1 MEGWKKWYIVIAVV
15 FIVTAIAGKII
26 HTQAPDAGLAEVDQ
40 LEDLLSLP
48 VELEYALGDNGSK
61 DVVVKNLTQNQE
73 SYVRQAEE
81 ADIIVLAESTGNLQF
96 TTGTYGQEIRVSSVI
111 KGSEWIDQNERE

>member
-1 MEGWKKWYIVIAVV
+1 MMEGWKKWYIVIAVV

-48 VELEYALGDNGSK
+48 VELEYPPGRRGRYHCASREYRKTSVYDWHIWSR
-61 DVVVKNLTQNQE
+61 D
-73 SYVRQAEE
+73 
-81 ADIIVLAESTGNLQF
+81 
-96 TTGTYGQEIRVSSVI
+96 SSFFCN
-111 KGSEWIDQNERE
+111 KGK

>member
-1 MEGWKKWYIVIAVV
+1 MEGWKKWYIVIAIV

-26 HTQAPDAGLAEVDQ
+26 RTQAPDTGLAEVDQ

-61 DVVVKNLTQNQE
+61 DVVVKDLTQNQE

-81 ADIIVLAESTGNLQF
+81 ADIIVLAESTGKDRPERKMLGLAQLRN
-96 TTGTYGQEIRVSSVI
+96 GSYG
-111 KGSEWIDQNERE
+111 WQNRLSKCP

>member
-1 MEGWKKWYIVIAVV
+1 MLASHVDYDIRSLCSRVFLIEKGRLQMEVYVMEGWKKWYIVIAIV

-26 HTQAPDAGLAEVDQ
+26 RTQAPDTGLAEVDQ

-61 DVVVKNLTQNQE
+61 DVVVKDLTQNQE
-73 SYVRQAEE
+73 VMSVRQKRQ
-81 ADIIVLAESTGNLQF
+81 ISLC
-96 TTGTYGQEIRVSSVI
+96 
-111 KGSEWIDQNERE
+111 